1 MIGSLF
7 NEVLYRPFLNILV
20 LFYRLTGDLG
30 ISIILLTLLIKFLLY
45 PLLKKQLRS
54 RHEMKKLQPKL
65 EAVKKKHKDDKEKQG
80 KAILELYKEEGISP
94 AAGCIPALIQLP
106 ILIALYRVFLP
117 GKALIIN
124 GGHLGI
130 AENMLYSWPI
140 IQGISEINKISL
152 GVINLTEKSILLAI
166 LSAVLQFLLTKMS
179 IDTDA
184 AKKAQQN
191 KEEMDTASQMQKA
204 MNTQMIYFMPVLTF
218 FFGMTFPAAL
228 PLYWSASTAISIVQQ
243 WYFERKLEEKS

>member
-7 NEVLYRPFLNILV
+7 NEVLYRPFLNVLI

-45 PLLKKQLRS
+45 PLLKKQLSS
-54 RHEMKKLQPKL
+54 RQDMKKIQPKL
-65 EAVKKKHKDDKEKQG
+65 EAVKKQHKDDKEKQG
-80 KAILELYKEEGISP
+80 KAILALYKEEGVSP
-94 AAGCIPALIQLP
+94 AAGCVPSLIQLP

-117 GKALIIN
+117 GKALVIN
-124 GGHLGI
+124 GGHLSI

-140 IQGISEINKISL
+140 LQGITEINKISL
-152 GVINLTEKSILLAI
+152 GIIDLTEKNIPLAV
-166 LSAVLQFLLTKMS
+166 LSAVLQYLLTKMS
-179 IDTDA
+179 IDTNIGKGDGD
-184 AKKAQQN
+184 
-191 KEEMDTASQMQKA
+191 KEGSMDTSTQMQKA

-218 FFGMTFPAAL
+218 FFGMSFPAAL

-243 WYFERKLEEKS
+243 WYFERKLQQKS